1 MKFKIKPDL
10 IANITFNNTARV
22 SVSGSNVEYSALLV
36 KWYSDDNFVGE
47 MTLKKYT
54 WGAYNIEDVNN
65 WKIEFWCDC
74 KDGHVLLATCD
85 NILQDKPILI
95 IASLPTSSLPG
106 KIFPVGE
113 LRKYIESI
121 TEKYKCNPYVYFKGS
136 ELYDFSYEKFTPLRF
151 NQEIP
156 EFNLIINKSFNG

>member
-1 MKFKIKPDL
+1 MKFKIKSDL

-22 SVSGSNVEYSALLV
+22 SLSGSNTEYDHLIV
-36 KWYSDDNFVGE
+36 KWYSNNKFVGE
-47 MTLKKYT
+47 MTLRKYT
-54 WGAYNIEDVNN
+54 WGAYNIEDITN
-65 WKIEFWCDC
+65 WKIEFWGDSM
-74 KDGHVLLATCD
+74 GNLELLATYD
-85 NILQDKPILI
+85 NNLSNKPILI
-95 IASLPTSSLPG
+95 IATLPTSSSPG

-113 LRKYIESI
+113 LRKY
-121 TEKYKCNPYVYFKGS
+121 TELVVEEYKCEPYVYFKGS